1 MLSEQGSTL
10 FSGINAIIGTLVIIQ
25 LWLVS
30 ASLEALFSYEPSVLT
45 PATIASFVLF
55 GINGLLL
62 AHALRFDRI
71 RRQQRNVVQK
81 ERDDQIAREGSR
93 PA

>member
-1 MLSEQGSTL
+1 MLSKQGSTL

-30 ASLEALFSYEPSVLT
+30 VSLEALFSYEPSVLV

-55 GINGLLL
+55 GINGLMLK
-62 AHALRFDRI
+62 HALRFDEI
-71 RRQQRNVVQK
+71 RRQQMNVVQK
-81 ERDDQIAREGSR
+81 ERDDQIARSESR
-93 PA
+93 TA

>member
-10 FSGINAIIGTLVIIQ
+10 LSGINAIIGTLVIIQ

-30 ASLEALFSYEPSVLT
+30 ASLEALFSYEPVVLA

-55 GINGLLL
+55 CFNGLLL
-62 AHALRFDRI
+62 LHALRFDRI
-71 RRQQRNVVQK
+71 RQQQKRNVQQ
-81 ERDDQIAREGSR
+81 ERDDQNTRQRKTAT
-93 PA
+93 

>member
-10 FSGINAIIGTLVIIQ
+10 LSGINAIICTLVVIQ

-30 ASLEALFSYEPSVLT
+30 ASLEALFSYETSVLA

-55 GINGLLL
+55 AFNGLLL
-62 AHALRFDRI
+62 MHALRFDRI
-71 RRQQRNVVQK
+71 RRQQKRVVQK
-81 ERDDQIAREGSR
+81 ERDDNNVRERS
-93 PA
+93 ASA